1 MGKGA
6 ILGSA
11 ALAAVSTIRAART
24 VAAWRTVRPLPDMAL
39 NKGKVSVVIP
49 VRDEEQT
56 IDGCLASLRTQRHGD
71 LEIVVVDDASTDRTV
86 RIVQEHVDV
95 DPRVRLVRTDGP
107 PPGWAGKVYAMYR
120 GVAETSGDWLLFVDS
135 DTESAPDLVG
145 KLLAA
150 ADRDDAD
157 LITTPGRP
165 TLSNSG
171 WWLLLA
177 PTNVLLFDGASPDG
191 SRGRAV
197 GIGHCILVSRVAYD
211 KAGGWRALSG
221 ERADDVAFATAV
233 RDAGGRTRLVDG
245 LDSLTSS
252 GLDSFGAVWRSQRKS
267 CVAGGAM
274 IGGPV
279 AGAAALGAGGLLHI
293 GYGLVPMLMSLRGK
307 GFTRLAGLAAWAAQS
322 AAHRSYMRACHL
334 STATSVLAPAANAA
348 FGVLLLDSAW
358 RSLRGGALWKGRDM
372 R

>member
-11 ALAAVSTIRAART
+11 VLAALATIRSVNT
-24 VAAWRTVRPLPDMAL
+24 VATWKTVQPLPDMPL
-39 NKGKVSVVIP
+39 NDGKVSVVIP
-49 VRDEEQT
+49 VRDEEST
-56 IDGCLASLRTQRHGD
+56 IDGCLASLRTQRHSD

-86 RIVQEHVDV
+86 AIVQEHVDA

-107 PPGWAGKVYAMYR
+107 PPGWAGKVHAMWR

-150 ADRDDAD
+150 AARDDAD

-165 TLSNSG
+165 TVANPG

-177 PTNVLLFDGASPDG
+177 PTNVLLFDSASPDG
-191 SRGRAV
+191 SRGKAV
-197 GIGHCILVSRVAYD
+197 GIGHCILVSRAAYD
-211 KAGGWRALSG
+211 KAGGWRALSA
-221 ERADDVAFATAV
+221 ERADDIAFATAV

-245 LDSLTSS
+245 MDSLTSS

-267 CVAGGAM
+267 SVAGGAM
-274 IGGPV
+274 LGGPTV
-279 AGAAALGAGGLLHI
+279 GAAALGFAGLLHI
-293 GYGLVPMLMSLRGK
+293 GYGIGPVLMALRGK

-322 AAHRSYMRACHL
+322 AAHRSYMRASHL
-334 STATSVLAPAANAA
+334 STGTSALAPVANAA
-348 FGVLLLDSAW
+348 FGVNLLDAAY
-358 RSLRGGALWKGRDM
+358 RSVRGGDLWKGRDI